1 MGSTGPILRIAY
13 SKIVQ
18 VVLLVQ
24 TRTTTSTTLVQACT
38 TSTRLVQVQACTS
51 LYVRRTYVRT
61 SVQPCASLYAKYA
74 KYSYKAALYK
84 LYKLVQALVQAC
96 TKALYN
102 HKQVRRS
109 RRTNVC
115 SKPTYI

>member
-1 MGSTGPILRIAY
+1 MGYTAKADSTGPILRIAY

-38 TSTRLVQVQACTS
+38 TSTRLVQVQ
-51 LYVRRTYVRT
+51 
-61 SVQPCASLYAKYA
+61 PCASLYAKYA

-84 LYKLVQALVQAC
+84 LYKLVQVSCTAVLHSSTSLYKPVQAC
-96 TKALYN
+96 TSLY
-102 HKQVRRS
+102 K
-109 RRTNVC
+109 
-115 SKPTYI
+115 

>member
-51 LYVRRTYVRT
+51 FYVRRTYVRT

-74 KYSYKAALYK
+74 NKAALYK
-84 LYKLVQALVQAC
+84 LYKLVQVSC
-96 TKALYN
+96 TAVLHSSTSLYKA
-102 HKQVRRS
+102 
-109 RRTNVC
+109 
-115 SKPTYI
+115 

>member
-61 SVQPCASLYAKYA
+61 SVQPCASLYAKY
-74 KYSYKAALYK
+74 SYKAALYK
-84 LYKLVQALVQAC
+84 LYKLVQVSC
-96 TKALYN
+96 TAVLHSSTSLYKA
-102 HKQVRRS
+102 
-109 RRTNVC
+109 
-115 SKPTYI
+115 